1 MRLWIKNSIRI
12 VNSGKMRMNVVR
24 SEKIVYINRYSGLLI
39 HYFSIKDGVIL
50 KNFKILLVEDEK
62 LMSMFVEMEL
72 THEGYSVDLAF
83 DGREGLNIAE
93 ENQYD
98 LILLDIMIPGIN
110 GIEVCR
116 RIRQSSQVPIIMLT
130 AKSDI
135 SDKVLGLDVG
145 ANDYLTKPF
154 AIEELLARIR
164 VYQRNKAI
172 SNNKDEIKVKDIVMD
187 NKAHKVIRSGIEIE
201 LTKKE
206 YDLLEMLLINKN
218 VVLTRARL
226 IEKVWGYDYIGDTN
240 VVDVFIRY
248 LRSKIDDGFE
258 DKLITTIRG
267 VGYVIKGD

>member
-1 MRLWIKNSIRI
+1 M
-12 VNSGKMRMNVVR
+12 
-24 SEKIVYINRYSGLLI
+24 
-39 HYFSIKDGVIL
+39 

-62 LMSMFVEMEL
+62 QMAIFIEMEL
-72 THEGYSVDLAF
+72 NHEGYKVDVAY

-93 ENQYD
+93 KNEYD
-98 LILLDIMIPGIN
+98 LILLDIMIPGLN

-116 RIRQSSQVPIIMLT
+116 RIRQSSRVPIIMLT

-164 VYQRNKAI
+164 VYERNKSI
-172 SNNKDEIKVKDIVMD
+172 SNKSDEIKVKDIVMD
-187 NKAHKVIRSGIEIE
+187 NKTHEVHRSGHIIE

-206 YDLLEMLLINKN
+206 YDLLEILLINKN
-218 VVLTRARL
+218 VVLSREYL
-226 IEKVWGYDYIGDTN
+226 IEIVWGYDYTGDTN
-240 VVDVFIRY
+240 IVDVFIRH
-248 LRSKIDDGFE
+248 LRIKIDDGFD

-267 VGYVIKGD
+267 VGYVIKED

>member
-1 MRLWIKNSIRI
+1 M
-12 VNSGKMRMNVVR
+12 
-24 SEKIVYINRYSGLLI
+24 
-39 HYFSIKDGVIL
+39 D
-50 KNFKILLVEDEK
+50 FKILLVEDEK
-62 LMSMFVEMEL
+62 QMAMFIEMEL
-72 THEGYSVDLAF
+72 NHEGYKVDVAY
-83 DGREGLNIAE
+83 DGREGLNLAE
-93 ENQYD
+93 KKEYD
-98 LILLDIMIPGIN
+98 LILLDIMIPGLN

-116 RIRQSSQVPIIMLT
+116 RIRQSSKIPIIMLT

-164 VYQRNKAI
+164 VYQRDKSIGNKT
-172 SNNKDEIKVKDIVMD
+172 NEIKVKDIVMD
-187 NKAHKVIRSGIEIE
+187 NRAHNVKRGSKEIE

-206 YDLLEMLLINKN
+206 FDLLEILIINKN
-218 VVLTRARL
+218 VVLTRAQL

-248 LRSKIDDGFE
+248 LRCKIDDGFE

-267 VGYVIKGD
+267 VGYVVKGD

>member
-1 MRLWIKNSIRI
+1 
-12 VNSGKMRMNVVR
+12 
-24 SEKIVYINRYSGLLI
+24 
-39 HYFSIKDGVIL
+39 
-50 KNFKILLVEDEK
+50 VEDEK

-72 THEGYSVDLAF
+72 NHEGYKVDLAY
-83 DGREGLNIAE
+83 DGRDGLNKAE

-98 LILLDIMIPGIN
+98 LILLDIMIPGLN

-116 RIRQSSQVPIIMLT
+116 RIRQTSLVPIIMLT

-164 VYQRNKAI
+164 VYQRNKSI
-172 SNNKDEIKVKDIVMD
+172 SNNRDEIKVKDIVLD
-187 NKAHKVIRSGIEIE
+187 NKAHNVKRNGKEIE

-206 YDLLEMLLINKN
+206 YDLLEMLLINKD
-218 VVLTRARL
+218 VVLTRAQL
-226 IEKVWGYDYIGDTN
+226 IEKVWGYDYMGDTN

-258 DKLITTIRG
+258 DKLITTVRG
-267 VGYVIKGD
+267 VGYVVKGE